1 MHRMLCMAFPGHF
14 CEGGPFK
21 YKEKSTKVVHPYLTP
36 TVRETKKNYLATLKS
51 YMDEV
56 KDTFFN
62 ALKANLKGVTVLTS
76 IIENVEDEYLS
87 DRSQS

>member
-1 MHRMLCMAFPGHF
+1 
-14 CEGGPFK
+14 
-21 YKEKSTKVVHPYLTP
+21 VVHPYLTP
-36 TVRETKKNYLATLKS
+36 TVRETKKNYLATLKP

-76 IIENVEDEYLS
+76 IIENVEDGYLS
-87 DRSQS
+87 DHNRNYGCSRFG